1 MDPSLLDTD
10 IFSEVLKARN
20 QIVSQNATAYRRQ
33 FGRYTVS
40 APTVTEL
47 VKGFQK
53 LNREDRIQ
61 ALEAGLATE
70 EVLPLGR
77 EAATIAGRIYGELE
91 RSGQP
96 IGRLDPLIAAIAIQ
110 HDLVLI
116 TGNTKHF
123 ERVVALNFPLKLGN
137 WRT

>member
-20 QIVSQNATAYRRQ
+20 PIVSRNATAYRQQ
-33 FGRYTVS
+33 FGRYTIS

-53 LNREDRIQ
+53 LGREDRIQ
-61 ALEAGLATE
+61 ALITGLASE
-70 EVLPLGR
+70 EVLPLDR
-77 EAATIAGRIYGELE
+77 DAATIAGRIYGELE
-91 RSGQP
+91 RAGQP
-96 IGRLDPLIAAIAIQ
+96 IGRLDPLIAAIAI
-110 HDLVLI
+110 HHNLVLV

-123 ERVVALNFPLKLGN
+123 ERVVALGFPLTLGN

>member
-10 IFSEVLKARN
+10 IFSEILKARS
-20 QIVSQNATAYRRQ
+20 QVVSRNATAYRQQ
-33 FGRYTVS
+33 FGHYTLS

-53 LNREDRIQ
+53 LKRDDRIQ
-61 ALEAGLATE
+61 ALMTGLATE
-70 EVLPLGR
+70 EVLSLDR
-77 EAATIAGRIYGELE
+77 DAAAIAGRIYGELE

-96 IGRLDPLIAAIAIQ
+96 IGRLDPLIAGIAIQ
-110 HDLVLI
+110 HGLVLN

-123 ERVVALNFPLKLGN
+123 ERVVALGFPLRLAN
-137 WRT
+137 

>member
-10 IFSEVLKARN
+10 IFSEILKARN
-20 QIVSQNATAYRRQ
+20 PIVSRNATAYRQQ
-33 FGRYTVS
+33 FARYTIA

-53 LNREDRIQ
+53 LGREDRIQ
-61 ALEAGLATE
+61 ALITGLATE
-70 EVLPLGR
+70 EVLPLDR
-77 EAATIAGRIYGELE
+77 DAAAIAGRIYGDLE
-91 RSGQP
+91 RTGQP

-110 HDLVLI
+110 HNLMFV

-123 ERVVALNFPLKLGN
+123 ERVVALGFPLTLGN